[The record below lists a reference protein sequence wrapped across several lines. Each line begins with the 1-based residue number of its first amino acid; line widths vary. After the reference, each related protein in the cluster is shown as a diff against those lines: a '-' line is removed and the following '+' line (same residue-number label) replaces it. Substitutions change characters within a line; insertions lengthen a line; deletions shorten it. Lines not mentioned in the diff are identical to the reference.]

1 MIYSSFLCFI
11 DSKSNHF
18 LLQMFCLFFLRFS
31 YFSLRDILAALMKT
45 ACTSS
50 TAVFVLSAS
59 VTSKSF
65 ARNASIRDC
74 ISGVDI
80 AVLNGSIESDDQIY

>member
-1 MIYSSFLCFI
+1 
-11 DSKSNHF
+11 
-18 LLQMFCLFFLRFS
+18 MFCLFFLHFTC
-31 YFSLRDILAALMKT
+31 FSLRDILAALIKI

-50 TAVFVLSAS
+50 TAVIVLSAS

-74 ISGVDI
+74 FSGIDK
-80 AVLNGSIESDDQIY
+80 AVLNGSIKSDDQIY